1 MKKPAVL
8 LIDDEEAILAGISYV
23 LEKNGYRVVTAN
35 GGEQGLEV
43 FKKENLQMVIT
54 DLVMDGIGGLEVL
67 KQVKEIEP
75 ETMVVIMTGHG
86 EMDSSIEALRLGAS
100 DYLLKPCKEEE
111 LLFRVTR
118 CFEKLQMLNDAKKT
132 NEKLKKSVIKHQEL
146 EKSLRASNKQ
156 LELLSTLDGLTGIA
170 NRRTFE
176 KFLER
181 EWKSSMR
188 HTQPATAIMMDI
200 DFFKLYNDTYGHQAG
215 DDCLKKVARTIEK
228 SLRRPGDLVAR
239 YGGEEFAVV
248 LPNVSKES
256 IYTAYERFR
265 ETVSKQSFEHESKQF
280 HVTVSIGIAF
290 SNDAESSDDLLSH
303 ADKALYQAKES
314 GRNRIVDYKADNKS
328 GD

>member
-1 MKKPAVL
+1 MTADMKKPAVL

-215 DDCLKKVARTIEK
+215 DDCLKKVAHTIEK

-239 YGGEEFAVV
+239 YGGEEFVAILSDTPKKGAFGLAEKVRASV
-248 LPNVSKES
+248 EALEIPHQASPVNKFVTISLGVASRVPERGDASS
-256 IYTAYERFR
+256 ILISEADQSLYKA
-265 ETVSKQSFEHESKQF
+265 KQE
-280 HVTVSIGIAF
+280 
-290 SNDAESSDDLLSH
+290 
-303 ADKALYQAKES
+303 
-314 GRNRIVDYKADNKS
+314 GRNRVME
-328 GD
+328 

>member
-1 MKKPAVL
+1 MTADMKKPAVL

-239 YGGEEFAVV
+239 YGGEEFVAILSDTSQKGAFGLAEKVRASV
-248 LPNVSKES
+248 EALKIPHQASPVNKFVTISLGVASRVPERGDASS
-256 IYTAYERFR
+256 ILISEADQSLYKA
-265 ETVSKQSFEHESKQF
+265 KQE
-280 HVTVSIGIAF
+280 
-290 SNDAESSDDLLSH
+290 
-303 ADKALYQAKES
+303 
-314 GRNRIVDYKADNKS
+314 GRNRVME
-328 GD
+328 

>member
-1 MKKPAVL
+1 MTADMKKPAVL

-54 DLVMDGIGGLEVL
+54 DFVMDGIGGLEVL

-239 YGGEEFAVV
+239 YGGEEFVAI
-248 LPNVSKES
+248 LSDTSQK
-256 IYTAYERFR
+256 
-265 ETVSKQSFEHESKQF
+265 
-280 HVTVSIGIAF
+280 GAF
-290 SNDAESSDDLLSH
+290 SLAEKVRASVEALEIPHQASPVNKFVTISLGVASRVPERGDASSILISE
-303 ADKALYQAKES
+303 ADQSLYKAKQE
-314 GRNRIVDYKADNKS
+314 GRNRVME
-328 GD
+328 

>member
-1 MKKPAVL
+1 MTADMKKPAVL

-156 LELLSTLDGLTGIA
+156 LELLSALDGLTGIA

-188 HTQPATAIMMDI
+188 HTQPVTAIMMDI

-215 DDCLKKVARTIEK
+215 DDCLKKVAHTIEK

-239 YGGEEFAVV
+239 YGGEEFVAI
-248 LPNVSKES
+248 LSDTSQK
-256 IYTAYERFR
+256 
-265 ETVSKQSFEHESKQF
+265 
-280 HVTVSIGIAF
+280 GAF
-290 SNDAESSDDLLSH
+290 SLAEKVRASVEALEIPHQASQASKFVTISLGVASRVPERGDASSILISE
-303 ADKALYQAKES
+303 ADQSLYKAKQE
-314 GRNRIVDYKADNKS
+314 GRNRVME
-328 GD
+328 

>member
-1 MKKPAVL
+1 VTADMKKPAVL

-239 YGGEEFAVV
+239 YGGEEFVAI
-248 LPNVSKES
+248 LSDTSQK
-256 IYTAYERFR
+256 
-265 ETVSKQSFEHESKQF
+265 
-280 HVTVSIGIAF
+280 GAF
-290 SNDAESSDDLLSH
+290 SLAEKVRASVEALEIPHQASPVNKFVTISLGVASRVPERGDASSILISE
-303 ADKALYQAKES
+303 ADQSLYKAKQE
-314 GRNRIVDYKADNKS
+314 GRNRVME
-328 GD
+328 

>member
-239 YGGEEFAVV
+239 YGGEEFVAILSDTPKKGAFGLAEKVRASV
-248 LPNVSKES
+248 EALKIPHQASPVNKFVTISLGVASRVPERGDASS
-256 IYTAYERFR
+256 ILISEADQSLYKA
-265 ETVSKQSFEHESKQF
+265 KQE
-280 HVTVSIGIAF
+280 
-290 SNDAESSDDLLSH
+290 
-303 ADKALYQAKES
+303 
-314 GRNRIVDYKADNKS
+314 GRNRVME
-328 GD
+328 

>member
-1 MKKPAVL
+1 VTADMKKPAVL

-54 DLVMDGIGGLEVL
+54 DFVMDGIGGLEVL

-239 YGGEEFAVV
+239 YGGEEFVAI
-248 LPNVSKES
+248 LSDTSQK
-256 IYTAYERFR
+256 
-265 ETVSKQSFEHESKQF
+265 
-280 HVTVSIGIAF
+280 GAF
-290 SNDAESSDDLLSH
+290 SLAEKVRASVEALEIPHQASPVNKFVTISLGVASRVPERGDASSILISE
-303 ADKALYQAKES
+303 ADQSLYKAKQE
-314 GRNRIVDYKADNKS
+314 GRNRVME
-328 GD
+328 

>member
-1 MKKPAVL
+1 MTADMKKPAVL

-43 FKKENLQMVIT
+43 FKKENLQLVIT

-67 KQVKEIEP
+67 KQVKEIKP

-239 YGGEEFAVV
+239 YGGEEFVAI
-248 LPNVSKES
+248 LSDTSQK
-256 IYTAYERFR
+256 
-265 ETVSKQSFEHESKQF
+265 
-280 HVTVSIGIAF
+280 GAF
-290 SNDAESSDDLLSH
+290 SLAEKVRASVEALEIPHQASPVNKFVTISLGVASRVPERGDASSILISE
-303 ADKALYQAKES
+303 ADQSLYKAKQE
-314 GRNRIVDYKADNKS
+314 GRNRVME
-328 GD
+328 

>member
-1 MKKPAVL
+1 VTADMKKPAVL

-239 YGGEEFAVV
+239 YGGEEFVAI
-248 LPNVSKES
+248 LSDTSQK
-256 IYTAYERFR
+256 
-265 ETVSKQSFEHESKQF
+265 
-280 HVTVSIGIAF
+280 GAF
-290 SNDAESSDDLLSH
+290 SLAEKVRASVEALEIPHQASPVNKFVTISLGVASRVPERGDATPP
-303 ADKALYQAKES
+303 
-314 GRNRIVDYKADNKS
+314 
-328 GD
+328 

>member
-1 MKKPAVL
+1 MTADMKKPAVL

-188 HTQPATAIMMDI
+188 HTQPVTAIMMDI

-239 YGGEEFAVV
+239 YGGEEFVAI
-248 LPNVSKES
+248 LSDTSQK
-256 IYTAYERFR
+256 
-265 ETVSKQSFEHESKQF
+265 
-280 HVTVSIGIAF
+280 GAF
-290 SNDAESSDDLLSH
+290 SLAEKVRASVEALEIPHQASPVNKFVTISLGVASRVPERGDASSILISE
-303 ADKALYQAKES
+303 ADQSLYKAKQE
-314 GRNRIVDYKADNKS
+314 GRNRVME
-328 GD
+328 

>member
-1 MKKPAVL
+1 
-8 LIDDEEAILAGISYV
+8 
-23 LEKNGYRVVTAN
+23 
-35 GGEQGLEV
+35 
-43 FKKENLQMVIT
+43 
-54 DLVMDGIGGLEVL
+54 
-67 KQVKEIEP
+67 
-75 ETMVVIMTGHG
+75 MTGHG

-100 DYLLKPCKEEE
+100 DYLLKPYKEEE

-239 YGGEEFAVV
+239 YGGEEFVAI
-248 LPNVSKES
+248 LSDTSQK
-256 IYTAYERFR
+256 
-265 ETVSKQSFEHESKQF
+265 
-280 HVTVSIGIAF
+280 GAF
-290 SNDAESSDDLLSH
+290 SLAEKVRASVEALEIPHQASPVNKFVTISLGVASRVPERGDASSILISE
-303 ADKALYQAKES
+303 ADQSLYKAKQE
-314 GRNRIVDYKADNKS
+314 GRNRVME
-328 GD
+328 

>member
-1 MKKPAVL
+1 MTADMKKPAVL

-239 YGGEEFAVV
+239 YGGEEFVAI
-248 LPNVSKES
+248 LSDTSQK
-256 IYTAYERFR
+256 
-265 ETVSKQSFEHESKQF
+265 
-280 HVTVSIGIAF
+280 GAF
-290 SNDAESSDDLLSH
+290 SLAEKVRASVEALKIPHQASPVNKFVTISLGVASRVPERGDASSILISE
-303 ADKALYQAKES
+303 ADQSLYKAKQE
-314 GRNRIVDYKADNKS
+314 GRNRVME
-328 GD
+328 

>member
-1 MKKPAVL
+1 MTADMKKPAVL

-215 DDCLKKVARTIEK
+215 DDCLKKVAHTIEK

-239 YGGEEFAVV
+239 YGGEEFVAILSDTPKKGAFGLAEKVRASV
-248 LPNVSKES
+248 EALEIPHQASQASKFVTISLGVASRVPERGDASS
-256 IYTAYERFR
+256 ILISE
-265 ETVSKQSFEHESKQF
+265 
-280 HVTVSIGIAF
+280 
-290 SNDAESSDDLLSH
+290 
-303 ADKALYQAKES
+303 ADKSLYKAKQE
-314 GRNRIVDYKADNKS
+314 GRNRVAE
-328 GD
+328 

>member
-239 YGGEEFAVV
+239 YGGEEFVAI
-248 LPNVSKES
+248 LSDTSQK
-256 IYTAYERFR
+256 
-265 ETVSKQSFEHESKQF
+265 
-280 HVTVSIGIAF
+280 GAF
-290 SNDAESSDDLLSH
+290 SLAEKVRASVEALEIPHQASQASKFVTISLGVASRVPERGDASSILISE
-303 ADKALYQAKES
+303 ADKSLYKAKQE
-314 GRNRIVDYKADNKS
+314 GRNRVAE
-328 GD
+328 

>member
-1 MKKPAVL
+1 MTADMKKPAVL

-43 FKKENLQMVIT
+43 FKKENLQLVIT

-215 DDCLKKVARTIEK
+215 DDCLKKVAHTIEK

-239 YGGEEFAVV
+239 YGGEEFVAILSDTPKKGAFGLAEKVRASV
-248 LPNVSKES
+248 EALEIPHQASPVNKFVTISLGVASRVPERGDASS
-256 IYTAYERFR
+256 ILISEADQSLYKA
-265 ETVSKQSFEHESKQF
+265 KQE
-280 HVTVSIGIAF
+280 
-290 SNDAESSDDLLSH
+290 
-303 ADKALYQAKES
+303 
-314 GRNRIVDYKADNKS
+314 GRNRVME
-328 GD
+328 

>member
-239 YGGEEFAVV
+239 YGGEEFVAILSDTSQKGAFGLAEKVRASV
-248 LPNVSKES
+248 EALKIPHQASPVNKFVTISLGVASRVPERGDASS
-256 IYTAYERFR
+256 ILISEADQSLYKA
-265 ETVSKQSFEHESKQF
+265 KQE
-280 HVTVSIGIAF
+280 
-290 SNDAESSDDLLSH
+290 
-303 ADKALYQAKES
+303 
-314 GRNRIVDYKADNKS
+314 GRNRVME
-328 GD
+328 

>member
-239 YGGEEFAVV
+239 YGGEEFVAI
-248 LPNVSKES
+248 LSDTSQK
-256 IYTAYERFR
+256 
-265 ETVSKQSFEHESKQF
+265 
-280 HVTVSIGIAF
+280 GAF
-290 SNDAESSDDLLSH
+290 SLAEKVRASVEALEIPHQASPVNKFVTISLGVASRVPERGDASSILISE
-303 ADKALYQAKES
+303 ADQSLYKAKQE
-314 GRNRIVDYKADNKS
+314 GRNRVME
-328 GD
+328 

>member
-215 DDCLKKVARTIEK
+215 DDCLKKVAHTIEK

-239 YGGEEFAVV
+239 YGGEEFVAI
-248 LPNVSKES
+248 LSDTSQK
-256 IYTAYERFR
+256 
-265 ETVSKQSFEHESKQF
+265 
-280 HVTVSIGIAF
+280 GAF
-290 SNDAESSDDLLSH
+290 SLAEKVRASVEALEIPHQASPVNKFVTISLGVASRVPERGDASSILISE
-303 ADKALYQAKES
+303 ADQSLYKAKQE
-314 GRNRIVDYKADNKS
+314 GRNRVME
-328 GD
+328 

>member
-1 MKKPAVL
+1 MTADMKKPAVL

-239 YGGEEFAVV
+239 YGGEEFVAI
-248 LPNVSKES
+248 LSDTSQK
-256 IYTAYERFR
+256 
-265 ETVSKQSFEHESKQF
+265 
-280 HVTVSIGIAF
+280 GAF
-290 SNDAESSDDLLSH
+290 SLAEKVRASVEALEIPHQASPVNKFVTISLGVASRVPERGDASSILISE
-303 ADKALYQAKES
+303 ADQSLYKAKQE
-314 GRNRIVDYKADNKS
+314 GRNRVME
-328 GD
+328 

>member
-1 MKKPAVL
+1 MADMKNPVIL
-8 LIDDEEAILAGISYV
+8 IIDDEEVVLAGLSHI
-23 LEKNGYRVVTAN
+23 LKKNGYRAVTAN
-35 GGEQGLEV
+35 SGEQGLEV
-43 FKKENLQMVIT
+43 KKKEKPQLIIT

-67 KQVKEIEP
+67 KQVKEIDSEII
-75 ETMVVIMTGHG
+75 VVIMTGHG

-239 YGGEEFAVV
+239 YGGEEFVAI
-248 LPNVSKES
+248 LSDTSQK
-256 IYTAYERFR
+256 
-265 ETVSKQSFEHESKQF
+265 
-280 HVTVSIGIAF
+280 GAF
-290 SNDAESSDDLLSH
+290 SLAEKVRASVEALEIPHQASPVNKFVTISLGVASRVPERGDATPP
-303 ADKALYQAKES
+303 
-314 GRNRIVDYKADNKS
+314 
-328 GD
+328 

>member
-1 MKKPAVL
+1 MTADMKKPAVL

-188 HTQPATAIMMDI
+188 HTQPVTAIMMDI

-215 DDCLKKVARTIEK
+215 DDCLKKVAHTIEK

-239 YGGEEFAVV
+239 YGGEEFVAILSDTPKKGAFGLAEKVRASV
-248 LPNVSKES
+248 EALEIPHQASPVNKFVTISLGVASRVPERGDASS
-256 IYTAYERFR
+256 ILISEADQSLYKA
-265 ETVSKQSFEHESKQF
+265 KQE
-280 HVTVSIGIAF
+280 
-290 SNDAESSDDLLSH
+290 
-303 ADKALYQAKES
+303 
-314 GRNRIVDYKADNKS
+314 GRNRVME
-328 GD
+328 

>member
-1 MKKPAVL
+1 MTADMKKPAVL

-239 YGGEEFAVV
+239 YGGEEFVAILSDTPKKGAFGLAEKVRASV
-248 LPNVSKES
+248 EALEIPHQASPVNKFVTISLGVASRVPERGDASS
-256 IYTAYERFR
+256 ILISEADQSLYKA
-265 ETVSKQSFEHESKQF
+265 KQE
-280 HVTVSIGIAF
+280 
-290 SNDAESSDDLLSH
+290 
-303 ADKALYQAKES
+303 
-314 GRNRIVDYKADNKS
+314 GRNRVME
-328 GD
+328 